1 MKLNYACDVVILK
14 IFIAP
19 QCLMPPPM
27 VILNL
32 SVKRKID
39 LLVLKFKE
47 DKIENNSKI
56 TRQVNILNL
65 INT

>member
-27 VILNL
+27 VIFNL
-32 SVKRKID
+32 SVKREID
-39 LLVLKFKE
+39 FLVLKFKE
-47 DKIENNSKI
+47 DKIENNPKI
-56 TRQVNILNL
+56 T
-65 INT
+65 